1 MEKIWARGERDKWQ
15 WEEYKESN
23 AEKRPRKSITTH
35 SHHPILGAAT
45 FCPFPT
51 PTFGTN
57 QQKLVSKRVK
67 SRKLA
72 CGRDECNSNFFFKKG
87 GRFRFDSGHGWTK
100 GKGEKKIIKL

>member
-87 GRFRFDSGHGWTK
+87 GVSDSILGTDGQK
-100 GKGEKKIIKL
+100 EKAKRK